1 MFVKDQARLCVHHRP
16 LPLCPLLPITRRLAA
31 LPFLPRSPSPATVPP
46 DRRDHRA
53 TPPFRPPQKNLLPTR
68 IPLHTAEDPT
78 RAIGPPPAPNIA
90 RFPAIIPLLLQAHVI
105 VESIPAII
113 LLLPPVHVIV
123 EWIPAII
130 PLLLQAHVIVEW
142 IPAIILLLL
151 QAHVIVEWI
160 PAIIPL
166 LPPAHVIVE
175 WIPAIIRPT
184 RRVRRGAGR
193 RERGRI
199 PAGRLVGRAPA
210 GTARRACTGAWRA
223 CGRRTAR
230 WCRRRRRA
238 RRRAVGA
245 AARREA

>member
-31 LPFLPRSPSPATVPP
+31 LPLLPRSPSPATVPP

-68 IPLHTAEDPT
+68 TPLHTAEDPT

-90 RFPAIIPLLLQAHVI
+90 RFPAIIPLFR
-105 VESIPAII
+105 
-113 LLLPPVHVIV
+113 PVHVIV

-130 PLLLQAHVIVEW
+130 PLLLPV
-142 IPAIILLLL
+142 
-151 QAHVIVEWI
+151 HVIVEWI

-166 LPPAHVIVE
+166 FRPAHVIVE

-184 RRVRRGAGR
+184 RPVRRGAGR